1 MLIHTCAIKCAIIF
15 VNLLDTNKYIYTIRT
30 FDNLK
35 LIPFKELSGYLCH
48 YVNVCRL
55 KRH

>member
-1 MLIHTCAIKCAIIF
+1 MLIHTCAIKCAIIC
-15 VNLLDTNKYIYTIRT
+15 VNLLDTNKYIYIIRT